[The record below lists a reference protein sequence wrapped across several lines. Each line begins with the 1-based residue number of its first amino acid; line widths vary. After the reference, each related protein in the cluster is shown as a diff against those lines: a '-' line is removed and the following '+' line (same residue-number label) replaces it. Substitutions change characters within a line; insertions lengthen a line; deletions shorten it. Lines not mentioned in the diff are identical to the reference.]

1 MSARQARIRALIDA
15 IRRFMEA
22 RRDTMPGVAML
33 LRRLAETDMP
43 ESGFL
48 DVPPQGARH
57 DAILTDA
64 IAGIDALDLRD
75 IAASLTA
82 AKEDLHWR
90 EDDNRYY
97 PPGADLG
104 EGYRRCN
111 LHTLLIGPDAC
122 GWHHPDFRLGVFM
135 LGPHTLYRD
144 HNHDAPELYLNLSE
158 RSGWRL
164 GCGGWRDYPAASLI
178 WNAAGEAHATRVYD
192 RPFLSIFAWLEN
204 VNSPCAVIPRDD
216 WDEIERGFADHHHG
230 RVDNAIE

>member
-1 MSARQARIRALIDA
+1 MSEKQARIRALIDA
-15 IRRFMEA
+15 IHRFMKP
-22 RRDTMPGVAML
+22 RRDTAPGVDML
-33 LRRLAETDMP
+33 LRRLAETDMR

-48 DVPPQGARH
+48 DLPPHHSRH

-64 IAGIDALDLRD
+64 IGRIEAPGLLD
-75 IAASLTA
+75 IAARLTA
-82 AKEDLHWR
+82 AKEDLTWR

-144 HNHDAPELYLNLSE
+144 HNHDAPELYLNLAH

-164 GCGGWRDYPAASLI
+164 GSGGWRDYPAGSLI
-178 WNAAGEAHATRVYD
+178 WNAAGAAHATKVYD
-192 RPFLSIFAWLEN
+192 HPFLSVFAWLEN
-204 VNSPCAVIPRDD
+204 VNAPCAVIPRDD
-216 WDEIERGFADHHHG
+216 WDGIEREFAQHQYQG
-230 RVDNAIE
+230 LQNAID